1 MSAVDMADL
10 KRRMQGAADN
20 LKEEYSGLRT
30 GRASVAMLDPVV
42 VDAYGS
48 KMPLNQVASVSVP
61 EARLLSVTVWDA
73 SMTKAVEK
81 AIRDACLG
89 LNPQAE
95 GTLIR
100 VPVPELNEE
109 RRKDLTKVAGKY
121 AEQAKISIRNVRR
134 DGMDALKAA
143 EKDGDITEDD
153 HKRGADEVQKLTD
166 EMTDKVDQM
175 LSDKEKDIMTI

>member
-10 KRRMQGAADN
+10 KRRMQGATDN

-81 AIRDACLG
+81 AIRDAGLG

-143 EKDGDITEDD
+143 EKDGEITEDD

>member
-1 MSAVDMADL
+1 MR
-10 KRRMQGAADN
+10 KP
-20 LKEEYSGLRT
+20 EYSSFRL
-30 GRASVAMLDPVV
+30 SVAPC
-42 VDAYGS
+42 DAG
-48 KMPLNQVASVSVP
+48 
-61 EARLLSVTVWDA
+61 
-73 SMTKAVEK
+73 
-81 AIRDACLG
+81 LG

-143 EKDGDITEDD
+143 EKDGEITEDD